1 LDDLAKAEKS
11 RAVGGMLIMRGQT
24 QTCKVKIGGV
34 VNVKLP
40 ATLKLAV
47 TDVDRFLVTQVTH
60 TVDQEGHYSNSFEG
74 IIDGIEVIPMTEP
87 KIPIANPQIATVKE
101 NVEPRERGLVK
112 VQFQWQKPKNKTSN
126 WIRVQT
132 PDAGKSDIVP
142 QNRGFVFIPEKD
154 DTVMIGFEYGDPSRP
169 FVMGSI
175 FSEKISKGGGVD
187 DNIKTIITRSGHTI
201 KFDDTKGKEKI
212 QIYDKKKN
220 LVEIDTLENTISVN
234 ALNIINLNAVDVNI
248 TAKNSCTIAAGASIV
263 ATTPGIVEIAGATKA
278 SVSSMNV
285 AVSALSGVAVSGNK
299 SITMKS
305 GTGSN
310 LSMDAKGQGTFNAKK
325 RLKVTSDNQIDVSAK
340 KQTKVATKQTIIEG
354 KSVAAIKGSKVQV
367 R

>member
-40 ATLKLAV
+40 TTLKLAV

-87 KIPIANPQIATVKE
+87 KIPAANPQIATVKE
-101 NVEPRERGLVK
+101 NVEPRGRGLVK

-126 WIRVQT
+126 WIRVHT

-142 QNRGFVFIPEKD
+142 YNRGIVMIPEKG

-169 FVMGSI
+169 FIMGSI
-175 FSEKISKGGGVD
+175 FSEKVSKGGGVD
-187 DNIKTIITRSGHTI
+187 NNIKTIITRSGHTI
-201 KFDDTKGKEKI
+201 EFNDTNNAETIKIKDKNSNEILYDTRSKTITVSTLEKINLISKTIQIDAKEDLILSAGRDMQVSIGKDFTQATSGESRISVGKSSVISVEKDLETKSGRNTRIESGKNMDLKVSEKLRQEADGAVDIMSVGDKLNLSSKGKM
-212 QIYDKKKN
+212 
-220 LVEIDTLENTISVN
+220 TL
-234 ALNIINLNAVDVNI
+234 
-248 TAKNSCTIAAGASIV
+248 K
-263 ATTPGIVEIAGATKA
+263 
-278 SVSSMNV
+278 
-285 AVSALSGVAVSGNK
+285 SGV
-299 SITMKS
+299 
-305 GTGSN
+305 
-310 LSMDAKGQGTFNAKK
+310 
-325 RLKVTSDNQIDVSAK
+325 KVH
-340 KQTKVATKQTIIEG
+340 VANG
-354 KSVAAIKGSKVQV
+354 
-367 R
+367 